1 VENSNIILKSFIK
14 KLFFGTNIPQ
24 EYLCIDE
31 NAIVEPL
38 KVIFSS
44 NGLKIDVTDEYLF
57 IGYKPVIIGITFD
70 KSFKP
75 ENLQNPVLSFVGG
88 DEKKSIA
95 QIQLLLG
102 SKKEIAGK
110 TFVIFTATKGTHKFI
125 NPLQKQLI
133 LLHQKLQKKKLG
145 NVNLP
150 GNLYEQVEIAYSLP
164 RKICLITLGDSGMF
178 NMFPTDLHGKID
190 EDNYVISLRSD
201 GKANAQVNKFR
212 KITLSNMNLNRY
224 KYVYSLGKNHMQDLK
239 GSEFFELTES
249 LSETYSLPLPAGC
262 VEYLELELKESFPV
276 GIHNLNHFRITNKKT
291 ISNNDPVLSHIH
303 RSYLSSLL
311 KKGYKIDY
319 KMR

>member
-1 VENSNIILKSFIK
+1 MKSFFK
-14 KLFFGTNIPQ
+14 KVLLGTNISQ
-24 EYLCIDE
+24 EYLCLDE
-31 NAIVEPL
+31 NAIAEPL

-44 NGLKIDVTDEYLF
+44 NGSKIDVTKEHLF
-57 IGYKPVIIGITFD
+57 LGYKPVIIVITID
-70 KSFKP
+70 KSFNT

-95 QIQLLLG
+95 QMQLLLNT
-102 SKKEIAGK
+102 KKEIAGK
-110 TFVIFTATKGTHKFI
+110 TFAVFTAAKGTHKFI

-150 GNLYEQVEIAYSLP
+150 GNLYEQVEIAYSVP
-164 RKICLITLGDSGMF
+164 RKICLITLGDCGLY

-201 GKANAQVNKFR
+201 GKANAQVNKYR

-224 KYVYSLGKNHMQDLK
+224 KYVYSLGKNHMQELK
-239 GSEFFELTES
+239 SPELFELS
-249 LSETYSLPLPAGC
+249 GSSSDTYRLPLPSGC
-262 VEYLELELKESFPV
+262 TGFMELELNESFKV
-276 GIHNLNHFRITNKKT
+276 GIHDLNFFRIVNKKV
-291 ISNNDPVLSHIH
+291 ISHNEPVLSHIH

-311 KKGYKIDY
+311 NKGYNIDY